1 MHGKNVATGPLS
13 VAALRVPHADRGGRG
28 GTDYAV
34 LGAFTRFSTIPL

>member
-13 VAALRVPHADRGGRG
+13 VAALRVPHADRGRG